1 MSATYWNTT
10 ALFLED
16 NYLLANR
23 VDLPDSQFSALLK
36 LKIVLNSNDGTLA
49 SIQSLLKSF
58 FAGQITVVD
67 NKDMTV
73 SYSVSRLL
81 PIPAD
86 VVASYLPRP
95 MGVGIS
101 VAIV

>member
-1 MSATYWNTT
+1 MASFWNTT

-23 VDLPDSQFSALLK
+23 VNLPDSQFSTLLK

-49 SIQSLLKSF
+49 SVEKLLNDF
-58 FAGQITVVD
+58 FGGQITVVD

-86 VVASYLPRP
+86 VVAAYLPRP